1 MTTTAV
7 LFQVGSF
14 SQVIDGVD
22 QERLLIDRIGI
33 PRVTILISRSLQ
45 KANRR
50 KIPRHS
56 CSKEILQV
64 ILMIGRTIIADFRQ
78 RRTRV
83 RRVQRWKASDSCDS
97 STTNCSG

>member
-78 RRTRV
+78 RSRTRV
-83 RRVQRWKASDSCDS
+83 RRVRGGRPVIKENEW
-97 STTNCSG
+97 